1 VALGFEQLARAGGP
15 AARAKLIARKVV
27 PPATFMRRWYPQA
40 ADSRRRLALAY
51 LWRPLWLLRH
61 APAGFRAW
69 RDARGR

>member
-1 VALGFEQLARAGGP
+1 MPRTMRGSCDDR
-15 AARAKLIARKVV
+15 KL